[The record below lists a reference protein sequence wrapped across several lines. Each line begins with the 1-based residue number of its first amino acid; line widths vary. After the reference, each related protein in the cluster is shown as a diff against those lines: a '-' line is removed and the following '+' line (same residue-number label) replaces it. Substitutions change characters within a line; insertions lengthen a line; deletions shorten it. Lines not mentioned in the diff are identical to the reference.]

1 MNSKMQLLLQN
12 VLLLCLLTFASGLFF
27 PVLGQNADPVQEFV
41 GEWEL
46 RGTPVSIT
54 IKRNHAVS
62 HSKLGQGD
70 IKFDNADY
78 FVISYRSRATVCHY
92 VIKLYSQDELSV
104 VRADDQDPSE
114 CDLGEMRRAR
124 PTGGLEPPSQ
134 APRSQAAAAGEGPPA
149 ASNLAKTVK
158 PGDLLSDCKE
168 CPEVVVVPAG
178 SFAMGSPEDENGR
191 QPEEGPIHN
200 VSIKQFALGRYAVTR
215 QQYLAF
221 VTETAYNPGKS
232 CRVKIGGKFED
243 RGGYSFLNPGFA
255 QDNTHPVV
263 CVSWYDA
270 LAYVSWL
277 SKKTGK
283 SYRLPSEAEREYAT
297 RAKTN
302 TPYSFDDGVSTA
314 IANYD
319 VSPTPFS
326 ATVGGT
332 LPVATFSANRFGL
345 YQMHGNAA
353 EWTQDC
359 WNRSYDAAPG
369 DGAALATGD
378 CAKRVV
384 RGGSWAYGPKDMR
397 SAYREATLAS
407 DRYSNVGFRV
417 ARELT
422 Q

>member
-1 MNSKMQLLLQN
+1 MILLLRN
-12 VLLLCLLTFASGLFF
+12 VVLLCLLTFVSGHFF
-27 PVLGQNADPVQEFV
+27 PVLGQNADPVQDFV

-46 RGTPVSIT
+46 RGTPLSIT

-78 FVISYRSRATVCHY
+78 FVISYRARAMVCHY
-92 VIKLYSQDELSV
+92 IIKLYSQNELSA

-124 PTGGLEPPSQ
+124 PTGGLEPSLEKPQ
-134 APRSQAAAAGEGPPA
+134 GGSQAAPAGEGPA
-149 ASNLAKTVK
+149 INNLAKTVK
-158 PGDLLSDCKE
+158 PGDLLGDCKE
-168 CPEVVVVPAG
+168 CPEVVVLPAG
-178 SFAMGSPEDENGR
+178 SFAMGSPEDEYGR
-191 QPEEGPIHN
+191 RSEEGPVHN
-200 VSIKQFALGRYAVTR
+200 VAIRQFALGRYAVTR

-221 VTETAYNPGKS
+221 VTETGYNPGKS
-232 CRVKIGGKFED
+232 CRVKNGGRFED
-243 RGGYSFLNPGFA
+243 RAGYSFLNPGFL
-255 QDNTHPVV
+255 QDDTHPVV

-302 TPYSFDDGVSTA
+302 TPYSFEDGVSA
-314 IANYD
+314 SVANFD
-319 VSPTPFS
+319 ASPAPVS
-326 ATVGGT
+326 ATVRGT
-332 LPVATFSANRFGL
+332 APVATFTANRFGL

-359 WNRSYDAAPG
+359 WNGSYDSAPG
-369 DGAALATGD
+369 DGAALAMGD

-384 RGGSWAYGPKDMR
+384 RGGSWAYGPANMR
-397 SAYREATLAS
+397 SAYREAVLAS

-417 ARELT
+417 ARET
-422 Q
+422 AQ

>member
-1 MNSKMQLLLQN
+1 MLLLLQN
-12 VLLLCLLTFASGLFF
+12 VILLCLLTFASGHFF
-27 PVLGQNADPVQEFV
+27 PVQGQNADPVQDLV

-46 RGTPVSIT
+46 RGTPISIA

-78 FVISYRSRATVCHY
+78 FVVSYRSRAMVCHY
-92 VIKLYSQDELSV
+92 IIKLYSQNELSV

-114 CDLGEMRRAR
+114 CDLGEMHRAR
-124 PTGGLEPPSQ
+124 PTGELEPSPEK
-134 APRSQAAAAGEGPPA
+134 PRGGSQAAAPGEGLPA
-149 ASNLAKTVK
+149 VNNLAKTVK
-158 PGDLLSDCKE
+158 PGDLVRDCKE
-168 CPEVVVVPAG
+168 CPEVVVLPAG

-191 QPEEGPIHN
+191 RPEEGPIHN
-200 VSIKQFALGRYAVTR
+200 VTIKQFAIGRYAVTR

-221 VTETAYNPGKS
+221 VTETGYNPGKS

-243 RGGYSFLNPGFA
+243 RTGYSFLNPGFA
-255 QDNTHPVV
+255 QDDTHPVV
-263 CVSWYDA
+263 CVNWYDA

-297 RAKTN
+297 RAKTSS
-302 TPYSFDDGVSTA
+302 PYSFEDGVSTA
-314 IANYD
+314 VANYD
-319 VSPTPFS
+319 AGPTPIS
-326 ATVGGT
+326 SSVKGT
-332 LPVATFSANRFGL
+332 LPVATFNANRFGL
-345 YQMHGNAA
+345 YQMHGNSA

-359 WNRSYDAAPG
+359 WNRSYDNAPG
-369 DGAALATGD
+369 DGTALALGD
-378 CAKRVV
+378 CTKRAV
-384 RGGSWAYGPKDMR
+384 RGGSWASGPANMR
-397 SAYREATLAS
+397 SAYREAALAS